1 MTILSSEGVILNKW
15 FASKFNKN
23 RNVLLAVTGSTGSG
37 KSYSCLRM
45 CELWYKHRFDKAF
58 PIENVC
64 FSITEV
70 MKRLNSGELKR
81 GELIIIEEAGVLLGS
96 LDFQQRIQ
104 KLFTY
109 VLQSFRS
116 LNIGLILNL
125 PVLSMLNKNCRLL
138 LHGHMITERIDY
150 SQNKCYLK
158 CMLHQ
163 LNQQSGKSYW
173 KFPRVVHKGFSVAV
187 NNFGFE
193 LPEKELTNKYE
204 KLKLKFVSGLNEEY
218 LNELQ
223 KQEDEVTKKLA
234 RNNLTNVEQNVYNLI
249 QSGLKVKE
257 IAEKLDVSPKAVY
270 FTKER
275 IEKKGFKCNMREI
288 AKKSELFEVK
298 IPIVSHL
305 S

>member
-1 MTILSSEGVILNKW
+1 MGIISSEGVILNK
-15 FASKFNKN
+15 FFESKFNKN

-45 CELWYKHRFDKAF
+45 CELWYLHRFNKPF

-70 MKRLNSGELKR
+70 MKRLNCGELKK

-150 SQNKCYLK
+150 SQKKCYLK

-173 KFPRVVHKGFSVAV
+173 KFPRVVQNGFSIPV
-187 NNFGFE
+187 NSFGFSLPSNE
-193 LPEKELTNKYE
+193 LIERYE
-204 KLKLKFVSGLNEEY
+204 KLKIKFVSGLNEEY
-218 LNELQ
+218 LEILK
-223 KQEDEVTKKLA
+223 KQEDEVNKKLA

-249 QSGLKVKE
+249 QKGLKVKE
-257 IAEKLDVSPKAVY
+257 IAEKLGVSVETIY
-270 FTKER
+270 DTKKR
-275 IEKKGFKCNMREI
+275 IEKKGFNTKIEEI
-288 AKKSELFEVK
+288 ASKMGILNTKTAQ
-298 IPIVSHL
+298 IAI
-305 S
+305 